1 MLVEKHRPVLDVP
14 KGTTVTHPPQNPYPQ
29 PQPQQPPAKKNWFL
43 RHKILTVL
51 GALIVIGVVVNLAGG
66 GGESGSG
73 GGVDTTTSQAAPN
86 AEAPAEGGQAPGI
99 GAAVRDGKFEF
110 VVQNVERGVTSVG
123 DQFTSQTPQGEYVLV
138 TVNVANIGNEQQ
150 LFDTTSQ
157 KLLDAQGR
165 EYSTD
170 TVATVTEDPNLGFSQ
185 INPGNSLVATL
196 VFDIPTGVS
205 PSEIE
210 LHDSLFSGG
219 VAVALG

>member
-1 MLVEKHRPVLDVP
+1 M
-14 KGTTVTHPPQNPYPQ
+14 
-29 PQPQQPPAKKNWFL
+29 
-43 RHKILTVL
+43 
-51 GALIVIGVVVNLAGG
+51 
-66 GGESGSG
+66 
-73 GGVDTTTSQAAPN
+73 
-86 AEAPAEGGQAPGI
+86 
-99 GAAVRDGKFEF
+99 
-110 VVQNVERGVTSVG
+110 G

-165 EYSTD
+165 EYATD

-219 VAVALG
+219 VTVTLG

>member
-1 MLVEKHRPVLDVP
+1 M
-14 KGTTVTHPPQNPYPQ
+14 TQPPQNPYM
-29 PQPQQPPAKKNWFL
+29 QPQQPPAKKNWFL
-43 RHKILTVL
+43 RHKILTAI
-51 GALIVIGVVVNLAGG
+51 GALVIIGVVVNLAGG
-66 GGESGSG
+66 GESAPTGGSSS
-73 GGVDTTTSQAAPN
+73 TSAQAAPN
-86 AEAPAEGGQAPGI
+86 VEAPAAAEQAPGI

-110 VVQNVERGVTSVG
+110 VVQNVERGVVSVG
-123 DQFTSQTPQGEYVLV
+123 DQYTSQTPQGEYVLV

-157 KLLDAQGR
+157 KLLDGQGR

-170 TVATVTEDPNLGFSQ
+170 TLATVTNDPNLGFSQ

-196 VFDIPTGVS
+196 VYDVPAGTA

-219 VAVALG
+219 VTVAVA

>member
-1 MLVEKHRPVLDVP
+1 M
-14 KGTTVTHPPQNPYPQ
+14 TQPPQNPY
-29 PQPQQPPAKKNWFL
+29 PQQPPAKKNWFL

-73 GGVDTTTSQAAPN
+73 GGVDNTTSQAAPN
-86 AEAPAEGGQAPGI
+86 AEAPAEGGQTPGI

-219 VAVALG
+219 VTVALG